1 MNFFYTKQSGVALL
15 QVLLMSAVISVLALQ
30 MSYSA
35 KDKVSIAQVIQ
46 DKVMAE
52 VAVRTMESEL
62 LFALSTA
69 RWAKDEQH
77 ENKLAQ
83 IWNFYGSPFEYEDIG
98 TITIQDNSGL
108 ISVFNG
114 GDRSTVERAFERL
127 LGSKHQARVARNALI
142 DTQGFQSSTNGVG
155 ISGQFFQS
163 RQEMLRALK
172 ELGIPSS
179 KAEVF
184 TRIPYSA
191 YLPLQA
197 PDESLKLWLPERQ
210 AKAVI
215 ESRQNGEL
223 TPQLFT
229 QLTGLWKSDDML
241 FYPSGR
247 FIITLKKQIGD
258 ARVQR
263 KMFINVSPT
272 NKSQPIWSFGVEG

>member
-52 VAVRTMESEL
+52 VAIRTMESEL

-142 DTQGFQSSTNGVG
+142 DTQGFQSSTNGAG

-223 TPQLFT
+223 TPQQFT
-229 QLTGLWKSDDML
+229 QLTGLRKSDYML

>member
-229 QLTGLWKSDDML
+229 QLTGLRKSDYML

>member
-77 ENKLAQ
+77 ENKLAR

-142 DTQGFQSSTNGVG
+142 DTQGFQSSTSGAG

-229 QLTGLWKSDDML
+229 QLTGLRKSDYML

>member
-142 DTQGFQSSTNGVG
+142 DKQGFQSSTNDTGL
-155 ISGQFFQS
+155 SGQFFQS
-163 RQEMLRALK
+163 RKEMLRAL
-172 ELGIPSS
+172 EEVGISSS

-229 QLTGLWKSDDML
+229 QLTGLRKSDYML

>member
-142 DTQGFQSSTNGVG
+142 DTQGFQSSTNGAG

-197 PDESLKLWLPERQ
+197 PDESLKLWLPERE

-229 QLTGLWKSDDML
+229 QLTGLRKSDYML

>member
-52 VAVRTMESEL
+52 VALRSMESEL
-62 LFALSTA
+62 LFALSTV
-69 RWAKDEQH
+69 RWVKDEQH
-77 ENKLAQ
+77 ENKLAR

-114 GDRSTVERAFERL
+114 GDRSTVERALERL

-142 DTQGFQSSTNGVG
+142 DTQGFQNSTNEVG

-229 QLTGLWKSDDML
+229 QLTGLRKSDYML

>member
-142 DTQGFQSSTNGVG
+142 DTQGFQSSTNGAG

-223 TPQLFT
+223 TPQQFT
-229 QLTGLWKSDDML
+229 QLTGLRKSDYML

>member
-142 DTQGFQSSTNGVG
+142 DTQGFQSSTNGAG

-215 ESRQNGEL
+215 ESRQNSEL

-229 QLTGLWKSDDML
+229 QLTGLRKSDYML

>member
-142 DTQGFQSSTNGVG
+142 DTQGFQSSTSGVG

-229 QLTGLWKSDDML
+229 QLTGLRKSDYML

>member
-142 DTQGFQSSTNGVG
+142 DTQGFQNSTNGAG

-229 QLTGLWKSDDML
+229 QLTGLRKSDYML

>member
-114 GDRSTVERAFERL
+114 GERSTVERAFERL

-142 DTQGFQSSTNGVG
+142 DTQGFQSSTNGAG

-210 AKAVI
+210 AKVVI
-215 ESRQNGEL
+215 ESRKNGEL

-229 QLTGLWKSDDML
+229 QLTGLRKSDYML

>member
-1 MNFFYTKQSGVALL
+1 
-15 QVLLMSAVISVLALQ
+15 MSAVISVLALQ

-52 VAVRTMESEL
+52 VAIRTMESEL

-127 LGSKHQARVARNALI
+127 LGSKHQAR
-142 DTQGFQSSTNGVG
+142 
-155 ISGQFFQS
+155 
-163 RQEMLRALK
+163 
-172 ELGIPSS
+172 
-179 KAEVF
+179 
-184 TRIPYSA
+184 
-191 YLPLQA
+191 
-197 PDESLKLWLPERQ
+197 
-210 AKAVI
+210 
-215 ESRQNGEL
+215 
-223 TPQLFT
+223 
-229 QLTGLWKSDDML
+229 
-241 FYPSGR
+241 
-247 FIITLKKQIGD
+247 
-258 ARVQR
+258 
-263 KMFINVSPT
+263 
-272 NKSQPIWSFGVEG
+272 

>member
-77 ENKLAQ
+77 ENKLAR

-127 LGSKHQARVARNALI
+127 LGSKHHARVARNALI
-142 DTQGFQSSTNGVG
+142 DRQGFQSSTNGVG

-229 QLTGLWKSDDML
+229 QLTGLRKSDYML

>member
-114 GDRSTVERAFERL
+114 GERSTVERAFERL

-142 DTQGFQSSTNGVG
+142 DKQGFQSSTNDTGL
-155 ISGQFFQS
+155 SGQFFQS
-163 RQEMLRALK
+163 RKEMLRAL
-172 ELGIPSS
+172 EEVGISSS

-229 QLTGLWKSDDML
+229 QLTGLRKSDYML

>member
-35 KDKVSIAQVIQ
+35 KDEVSIAQVIQ

-77 ENKLAQ
+77 ENKLAR

-114 GDRSTVERAFERL
+114 GERSTVERAFERL

-142 DTQGFQSSTNGVG
+142 DKQGFQSSTNDTGL
-155 ISGQFFQS
+155 SGQFFQS
-163 RQEMLRALK
+163 RKEMLRAL
-172 ELGIPSS
+172 EEVGISSS

-229 QLTGLWKSDDML
+229 QLTGLRKSDYML

>member
-142 DTQGFQSSTNGVG
+142 DTQGFQSSTNGAG

-229 QLTGLWKSDDML
+229 QLTGLRKSDYML

>member
-52 VAVRTMESEL
+52 VAVRSMESEL
-62 LFALSTA
+62 LFALSTV
-69 RWAKDEQH
+69 RWVKDEQH
-77 ENKLAQ
+77 ENKLAR

-142 DTQGFQSSTNGVG
+142 DTQGFQSSTNEVG

-229 QLTGLWKSDDML
+229 QLTGLRKSDYML

>member
-1 MNFFYTKQSGVALL
+1 
-15 QVLLMSAVISVLALQ
+15 
-30 MSYSA
+30 
-35 KDKVSIAQVIQ
+35 
-46 DKVMAE
+46 
-52 VAVRTMESEL
+52 
-62 LFALSTA
+62 
-69 RWAKDEQH
+69 
-77 ENKLAQ
+77 
-83 IWNFYGSPFEYEDIG
+83 PFEYEDIG
-98 TITIQDNSGL
+98 TIKIQDNSGL

-142 DTQGFQSSTNGVG
+142 DTQGFQSSTNGAG

-210 AKAVI
+210 AKA
-215 ESRQNGEL
+215 
-223 TPQLFT
+223 
-229 QLTGLWKSDDML
+229 
-241 FYPSGR
+241 
-247 FIITLKKQIGD
+247 
-258 ARVQR
+258 
-263 KMFINVSPT
+263 
-272 NKSQPIWSFGVEG
+272 

>member
-142 DTQGFQSSTNGVG
+142 DTQGFQSSTNGAG

-172 ELGIPSS
+172 KLGIPSS

-197 PDESLKLWLPERQ
+197 PDESLKLWLPERE

-229 QLTGLWKSDDML
+229 QLTGLRKSDYML